1 MGILAPSEL
10 RDYLGDLRQGFA
22 MSTACGFTLI
32 PAGCFETAFQ
42 GGNRC
47 CDQVLRVI

>member
-1 MGILAPSEL
+1 MGNLAPSEI

-32 PAGCFETAFQ
+32 QAASKPPFKG
-42 GGNRC
+42 
-47 CDQVLRVI
+47 VIGVATKFLE

>member
-22 MSTACGFTLI
+22 MSTACGF
-32 PAGCFETAFQ
+32 PDPGCFETALQ